1 VPWRDDRRVTEP
13 VTFLSCRAN
22 LEVVDAAPTIAFF
35 NDVLGWTTH
44 TTMGDPVWFA
54 IIGSHDAS
62 LAIVGTADPAVPR
75 SNASCYLE
83 VDDVVAAHHAC
94 TGAGSDATPLE
105 THPWGMTDFTVT
117 EPGGHRLAIGQ
128 RTGSAT

>member
-1 VPWRDDRRVTEP
+1 MAEP

-22 LEVVDAAPTIAFF
+22 LEVADAVPTIAFF

-54 IIGSHDAS
+54 IIGSHGAS
-62 LAIVGTADPAVPR
+62 LAIVGAEHPAVPT

-83 VDDVVAAHHAC
+83 VDDVVAAHRAC
-94 TGAGSDATPLE
+94 LDAGSSPSPPE
-105 THPWGMTDFTVT
+105 THPWGLTDFTVV